1 MLDMDDVEDG
11 LFAPSD
17 SMSDRERKLTT
28 SLSGLRELTILITNQ
43 LGSIVDPED
52 AVDVKAKKQKGEK
65 DDMLSGQNVGD
76 KSTLGNR
83 SLPRHAAK
91 PGEPKVYS
99 KPKNYLTKSKD
110 FTGDSIN
117 KEEELEL
124 EDSDTDKFLGLVSL
138 ATDDTKKAL
147 DSNEVEMLG
156 LLKTAAQALT
166 ETIEA
171 YEKKNRTSETNERDA
186 LTPQDRRDN
195 MRVPRAT
202 QKIGEG
208 KGNFQSQLD

>member
-1 MLDMDDVEDG
+1 MDDVEDG

-28 SLSGLRELTILITNQ
+28 SLSSLRELTIWVTNQ
-43 LGSIVDPED
+43 LGSIVDPEN

-91 PGEPKVYS
+91 PGEPITLT
-99 KPKNYLTKSKD
+99 KPKNYLTKSRD
-110 FTGDSIN
+110 FTGNSIS
-117 KEEELEL
+117 KEEEELEL
-124 EDSDTDKFLGLVSL
+124 DDTDTDKFMGLLSLGGS
-138 ATDDTKKAL
+138 DNTKKAL
-147 DSNEVEMLG
+147 DSNEVELLG
-156 LLKTAAQALT
+156 ILKDAL
-166 ETIEA
+166 EAIAPVIEA
-171 YEKKNRTSETNERDA
+171 YEKKNRTSVTSERDA
-186 LTPQDRRDN
+186 LTSQDNRDN
-195 MRVPRAT
+195 MKVPRAT

-208 KGNFQSQLD
+208 KGNFQSNLG